1 MVLVDIQLDAM
12 EAFAVFHRCHTAAT
26 TFSTPDLEG
35 MVCSVPVTQKCMCR
49 LRLRQLFCIVEHE
62 QPSLHVLPVWH
73 LPPQSSSNGLES
85 LHHQLS
91 LLEVLHLQKQESWR

>member
-12 EAFAVFHRCHTAAT
+12 EAFAVFHRCHTAAKT
-26 TFSTPDLEG
+26 PSTPGLEG
-35 MVCSVPVTQKCMCR
+35 MVCSVAVTQKCMCR

-62 QPSLHVLPVWH
+62 QPSRQVVRVWY
-73 LPPQSSSNGLES
+73 LPPQSCSKGLES

-91 LLEVLHLQKQESWR
+91 LLEVLHHQKQESWR